1 MHLFKINLIN
11 DYNEAN
17 LTDDGA
23 NFMRYRIGKFG
34 WKIAYKLGAKLW
46 FRYQVFYD
54 ADAKVFVATSPDVQ
68 GLTVEHENY
77 NEIKPIVMDCA
88 RSLVWGTLH
97 PDVEFLKEH
106 PEPFQNNQFD
116 LNGKGFCCNEID
128 EKI

>member
-1 MHLFKINLIN
+1 MRIEDNAKINLHLFKINLIN

-17 LTDDGA
+17 LTDYGA

-88 RSLVWGTLH
+88 RLLVLDQLY
-97 PDVEFLKEH
+97 PKAEKEDTT
-106 PEPFQNNQFD
+106 PNLPLF
-116 LNGKGFCCNEID
+116 GKGMLA
-128 EKI
+128 

>member
-1 MHLFKINLIN
+1 MIN

-88 RSLVWGTLH
+88 RLLVLDQLY
-97 PDVEFLKEH
+97 PKAEKEDTN
-106 PEPFQNNQFD
+106 QNLPLF
-116 LNGKGFCCNEID
+116 GKGMLA
-128 EKI
+128 